1 MNGVAFG
8 MGLRRPTKILLFWA
22 TLCIHKIG
30 RNHWHYWM
38 KQRDNEQNQGSKVQ
52 TLTRMVYLI
61 SWHPELNS
69 NFLNCKQCPSLQS
82 CTLLRN
88 YCFYFALYNFFYP
101 TKVYI
106 FGGIWRYKAE
116 ITWVKI
122 CYVGMTVFLYACDE
136 DKWCTT
142 QFLSTTE
149 CKIKQC
155 GLYKL
160 VPP

>member
-22 TLCIHKIG
+22 TLCILKIG
-30 RNHWHYWM
+30 RNHCHYWM
-38 KQRDNEQNQGSKVQ
+38 KQRDNERNQGSKVQ

-88 YCFYFALYNFFYP
+88 YCFYFALYNFFIQLRCIYL
-101 TKVYI
+101 VA
-106 FGGIWRYKAE
+106 FGDTRR
-116 ITWVKI
+116 KI

-155 GLYKL
+155 GLII
-160 VPP
+160 